1 MSDFDR
7 ARMSAFMEDVLN
19 ILQGRPLD
27 LLPFDEVRERLHLK
41 QIVDRGI
48 QEVPLDRIVGT
59 VGRERE
65 FTRAFLPR
73 EEALRQRWEELKDL
87 AEGLIGFPPVEL
99 YYVNDIYF
107 VVDGHHRVS
116 VARALEAPTIEAQ
129 VKEFISPV
137 PLNPGS
143 SIEEVILNSG
153 LAAFLDTT
161 GLEQEYPGQYE
172 VTIPNGFERLLDH
185 ISVHRYYRGLETKKD
200 VSWNEALTSWL
211 DTVYKPMIEA
221 IRKNRILE
229 QFPGRTETDLY
240 LYVMDHLH
248 HLRQKYRQ
256 ADQER
261 DRVVRHFA
269 LSTKRKKTTKK
280 NSEKPQNKK

>member
-7 ARMSAFMEDVLN
+7 ARMSAFVEDVMN
-19 ILQGRPLD
+19 ILQGRSAD
-27 LLPFDEVRERLHLK
+27 LLPFDQVRERLHLK
-41 QIVDRGI
+41 QIIDRGI
-48 QEVPLDRIVGT
+48 QQVELERIVGT

-116 VARALEAPTIEAQ
+116 VARALDAPTIEAH

-137 PLNPGS
+137 PLTTQS
-143 SIEEVILNSG
+143 SIEEVILKSG

-161 GLEQEYPGQYE
+161 GLEQQYPGQYE
-172 VTIPNGFERLLDH
+172 VSIPNGFERLLDH

-200 VSWNEALTSWL
+200 ITWNDALISWRDS
-211 DTVYKPMIEA
+211 VYKPMVEA
-221 IRKNRILE
+221 IQKNKILE

-240 LYVMDHLH
+240 LYVMDHVH
-248 HLRQKYRQ
+248 HLRQKYKQ
-256 ADQER
+256 ADKER

-269 LSTKRKKTTKK
+269 LSTKRKKRTKK
-280 NSEKPQNKK
+280 QS